1 MLEVHGSEAGMH
13 LTVTIQAVT
22 IQVRSR
28 DREIAER
35 AAGEKLW
42 IWPLSPAYLGAVP
55 RRGFILGFG
64 GTPVEQILPP
74 FEIFATEIFATC

>member
-35 AAGEKLW
+35 APGEKLW
-42 IWPLSPAYLGAVP
+42 IWPLSPAYLGCSVAA
-55 RRGFILGFG
+55 RLHSGIWRYSG
-64 GTPVEQILPP
+64 
-74 FEIFATEIFATC
+74 